1 MAGTSLRL
9 EVITPERLVFREEV
23 EAIIVPAAEGY
34 LGILPNHTPLIT
46 SLSVGVMR
54 YRKNGGIQRVAVGG
68 GFMEV
73 AANRVT
79 VLADTAE
86 RAEEIDVDRAR
97 RAKARAEARLRD
109 RPPNLDYARAE
120 MALRRALTRLKA
132 AGQD

>member
-1 MAGTSLRL
+1 MAGTSLML
-9 EVITPERLVFREEV
+9 EVVTPERLVFREEV

-54 YRKNGGIQRVAVGG
+54 YRKNGEIKKVAVSG

-86 RAEEIDVDRAR
+86 RAEDIDVERAR
-97 RAKARAEARLRD
+97 RAKIRAETRLREK
-109 RPPNLDYARAE
+109 PPNLDYARAE

-132 AGQD
+132 AGAE